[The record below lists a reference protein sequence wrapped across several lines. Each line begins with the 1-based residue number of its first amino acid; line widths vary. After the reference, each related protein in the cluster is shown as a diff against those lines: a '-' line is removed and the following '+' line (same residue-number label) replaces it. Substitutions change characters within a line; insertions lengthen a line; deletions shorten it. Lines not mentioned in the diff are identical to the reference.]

1 MRVGPTGP
9 ALFYWSLQGLVLIAV
24 TVSADTR
31 LIVEKGV
38 AARMA
43 HVVEPSIDHLGYRL
57 VRVKVTAQNGCT
69 VQIMAER
76 PDGTMTVE
84 DCETISRALSPLL
97 DVEDPIGTPYHLEIS
112 SPGIDRPL
120 VRLSDFDRWSG
131 HDTKIEL
138 NQIVEGRRRGRGVLM
153 GTEGEI
159 VLLRRTDS
167 KDGEDPILRFSIRH
181 IDSAWLVLTDDLIRE
196 SLRRDKA
203 AREAAGFDDADDE
216 DADIDTDTDTDDD
229 QAWNTAQ
236 DAGNS
241 LASGARRMP
250 KPVKRLPSK
259 PKKPVP
265 RKKGPGRFAK
275 PKE

>member
-1 MRVGPTGP
+1 MT
-9 ALFYWSLQGLVLIAV
+9 L
-24 TVSADTR
+24 SADTR
-31 LIVEKGV
+31 LIVENGV

-43 HVVEPSIDHLGYRL
+43 KVVEPSIEHLGYRL
-57 VRVKVTAQNGCT
+57 VRVKISAQNGCT

-84 DCETISRALSPLL
+84 DCETISRTLSPLL
-97 DVEDPIGTPYHLEIS
+97 DVEDPVGTPYHLEIS

-120 VRLSDFDRWSG
+120 VRLSDFDRWAG
-131 HDTKIEL
+131 HEAKIEL
-138 NQIVEGRRRGRGVLM
+138 NQIVDGRRRGRGILI

-159 VLLRRTDS
+159 IILRRTDV
-167 KDGEDPILRFSIRH
+167 KEGDDPDLRFAIRT

-203 AREAAGFDDADDE
+203 AREAAGFDDDMEDEEFDAADE
-216 DADIDTDTDTDDD
+216 AETDPVS
-229 QAWNTAQ
+229 
-236 DAGNS
+236 AGH
-241 LASGARRMP
+241 
-250 KPVKRLPSK
+250 KPFQPAKTPFK

-275 PKE
+275 TKE

>member
-1 MRVGPTGP
+1 MTQP
-9 ALFYWSLQGLVLIAV
+9 ADI
-24 TVSADTR
+24 R
-31 LIVEKGV
+31 LIVENGV

-43 HVVEPSIDHLGYRL
+43 KVVEPSIEHLGYKL
-57 VRVKVTAQNGCT
+57 VRVKVSAQNGCT

-84 DCETISRALSPLL
+84 DCETVSRTLSPLL

-120 VRLSDFDRWSG
+120 VRLSDFDRWAG

-138 NQIVEGRRRGRGVLM
+138 SQMVDGRRRGRGILI
-153 GTEGEI
+153 GTEGET
-159 VLLRRTDS
+159 VVLRRTDV
-167 KDGEDPILRFSIRH
+167 KEGDDPTLRFPIRQ
-181 IDSAWLVLTDDLIRE
+181 IESAWLVLTDDLIRE

-203 AREAAGFDDADDE
+203 ARQAAGFDDDEDE
-216 DADIDTDTDTDDD
+216 DAADISAAGVSVDETEDTL
-229 QAWNTAQ
+229 
-236 DAGNS
+236 S
-241 LASGARRMP
+241 SPSGH
-250 KPVKRLPSK
+250 KPFQPSKPTFK

-275 PKE
+275 TKE

>member
-1 MRVGPTGP
+1 LIVTQP
-9 ALFYWSLQGLVLIAV
+9 ADI
-24 TVSADTR
+24 R
-31 LIVEKGV
+31 LIVENGV

-43 HVVEPSIDHLGYRL
+43 KVVEPSIEHLGYRL
-57 VRVKVTAQNGCT
+57 VRVKVSAQNGCT

-84 DCETISRALSPLL
+84 DCETVSRTLSPLL

-120 VRLSDFDRWSG
+120 VRLSDFDRWAG

-138 NQIVEGRRRGRGVLM
+138 SQMVDGRRRGRGILI
-153 GTEGEI
+153 GTEGET
-159 VLLRRTDS
+159 VVLRRTDV
-167 KDGEDPILRFSIRH
+167 KEGDDPTLRFPIRQ
-181 IDSAWLVLTDDLIRE
+181 IESAWLVLTDDLIRE

-203 AREAAGFDDADDE
+203 ARQAAGFDDDEDE
-216 DADIDTDTDTDDD
+216 DAADISAAGVSVDETEDTL
-229 QAWNTAQ
+229 
-236 DAGNS
+236 S
-241 LASGARRMP
+241 SPSGH
-250 KPVKRLPSK
+250 KPFQPLKPTFK

-275 PKE
+275 IKE

>member
-1 MRVGPTGP
+1 MTHP
-9 ALFYWSLQGLVLIAV
+9 ADI
-24 TVSADTR
+24 R
-31 LIVEKGV
+31 LIVENGV

-43 HVVEPSIDHLGYRL
+43 KVVEPSIEHLGYRL
-57 VRVKVTAQNGCT
+57 VRVKVSAQNGCT

-84 DCETISRALSPLL
+84 DCETISRTLSPLL

-120 VRLSDFDRWSG
+120 VRLSDFDRWAG

-138 NQIVEGRRRGRGVLM
+138 SQMVEGRRRGRGLLI
-153 GTEGEI
+153 GTEGETVI
-159 VLLRRTDS
+159 LRRTDV
-167 KDGEDPILRFSIRH
+167 KEGDDPELRFPIRQ

-203 AREAAGFDDADDE
+203 ARQAAGLDDDDAGDE
-216 DADIDTDTDTDDD
+216 DEEAFETDETSD
-229 QAWNTAQ
+229 QP
-236 DAGNS
+236 S
-241 LASGARRMP
+241 VSSGH
-250 KPVKRLPSK
+250 KPFQPIKPPFK

-275 PKE
+275 IKE

>member
-1 MRVGPTGP
+1 MTVHESGPVRTRSFLLVSLLSSGLIVTHP
-9 ALFYWSLQGLVLIAV
+9 A
-24 TVSADTR
+24 DMR
-31 LIVEKGV
+31 LIVENGV

-43 HVVEPSIDHLGYRL
+43 KVVEPSIEHLGYRL
-57 VRVKVTAQNGCT
+57 VRVKVSAQNGCT

-84 DCETISRALSPLL
+84 DCETISRTLSPLL

-120 VRLSDFDRWSG
+120 VRLSDFDRWAG

-138 NQIVEGRRRGRGVLM
+138 SQMVDGRRRGRGVLI
-153 GTEGEI
+153 GTEGETVI
-159 VLLRRTDS
+159 LRRTDI
-167 KDGEDPILRFSIRH
+167 KEGDDPTLRFPIRQ

-203 AREAAGFDDADDE
+203 ARQAAGFDDDTLDDAEFAE
-216 DADIDTDTDTDDD
+216 DDSD
-229 QAWNTAQ
+229 QSPAQ
-236 DAGNS
+236 AAGHMPFQP
-241 LASGARRMP
+241 ARP
-250 KPVKRLPSK
+250 PFK

-275 PKE
+275 IKE

>member
-1 MRVGPTGP
+1 MT
-9 ALFYWSLQGLVLIAV
+9 L
-24 TVSADTR
+24 SADTR
-31 LIVEKGV
+31 LIVENGV

-43 HVVEPSIDHLGYRL
+43 KVVEPSIEHLGYRL
-57 VRVKVTAQNGCT
+57 VRVKISAQNGCT

-84 DCETISRALSPLL
+84 DCETISRTVSPLL
-97 DVEDPIGTPYHLEIS
+97 DVEDPVGTPYHLEIS

-120 VRLSDFDRWSG
+120 VRLSDFDRWAG
-131 HDTKIEL
+131 HEAKIEL
-138 NQIVEGRRRGRGVLM
+138 NQIVDGRRRGRGILI

-159 VLLRRTDS
+159 IVLRRTDV
-167 KDGEDPILRFSIRH
+167 KEGDDPDLRFAIRT

-203 AREAAGFDDADDE
+203 AREAAGFDDDDLE
-216 DADIDTDTDTDDD
+216 DDD
-229 QAWNTAQ
+229 FDTVDEAEPDTVL
-236 DAGNS
+236 AGH
-241 LASGARRMP
+241 
-250 KPVKRLPSK
+250 KPFQPAKQPFK

-275 PKE
+275 TKE